1 MTIILLIIFIVLII
15 LAVMEAGMYFLVHH
29 PGVLKRFPRRFR
41 NSITYLYIQGDRK
54 IMHFQDGCGVY
65 SPELGYTLKPGSF
78 RYSEIEFT
86 NEYRVNSLGVRD
98 EEKAL
103 TAPDI
108 IFLGDSFTVGWGV
121 NHEET
126 FAYLLGKK
134 TKLKTLNTAIP
145 SYGTVRE
152 MLMLR
157 KVDRSALKCLILQY
171 CDDDYDENR
180 LYYLNGNRPQILRAE
195 TFKKYAAIHG
205 KPKTY
210 YPGKYLHLKINKKLD
225 RWKAKPA
232 ITRDSHPL
240 SDLDLFLHVLKQ
252 NEDLLAGVPMIV
264 FEMNGVNQTNAFV
277 TALKKKT
284 ADPNQAAF
292 IRNLMVLDMS
302 QYLEDRHFLVLDGH
316 LNPFGQKVVANVLYE
331 TMLKAGILQRTEDEP
346 AAERRYQK

>member
-1 MTIILLIIFIVLII
+1 MTIFLLIIFAVLII

-29 PGVLKRFPRRFR
+29 PRILRLFPRRFR

-54 IMHFQDGCGVY
+54 IMHFQDGCGLY
-65 SPELGYTLKPGSF
+65 SPDLGYTLKPGSF
-78 RYSEIEFT
+78 TYSEVEFT

-98 EEKAL
+98 DEKAL
-103 TAPDI
+103 AAPDI
-108 IFLGDSFTVGWGV
+108 VFLGDSFTVGWGV
-121 NHEET
+121 NHEDT
-126 FAYLLGKK
+126 FAHLLGKK

-157 KVDRSALKCLILQY
+157 KIDRSALKCLILQY

-210 YPGKYLHLKINKKLD
+210 YPGKYLHLKMNKKLE
-225 RWKAKPA
+225 RWKTKPA
-232 ITRDSHPL
+232 KTQDAHPM
-240 SDLDLFLHVLKQ
+240 SDLDLFIHVLKQ
-252 NEDLLAGVPMIV
+252 NEDLLADVPLIV

-277 TALKKKT
+277 TALQKKT
-284 ADPNQAAF
+284 ADPDQPAF
-292 IRNLMVLDMS
+292 IRNLIVLDMS

-316 LNPFGQKVVANVLYE
+316 LNPSGNQVVANVLYE
-331 TMLKAGILQRTEDEP
+331 TMLKTGILHQTADRP
-346 AAERRYQK
+346 AAERRYP

>member
-1 MTIILLIIFIVLII
+1 MTNFLLIIFAVLII
-15 LAVMEAGMYFLVHH
+15 LILMEAGMYVLVHH
-29 PGVLKRFPRRFR
+29 PGVLKRFPRRVR

-54 IMHFQDGCGVY
+54 IMHFQDGCGLY

-78 RYSEIEFT
+78 TYSEVEFT

-98 EEKAL
+98 DEEAL

-108 IFLGDSFTVGWGV
+108 VFLGDSFTVGWGV

-126 FAYLLGKK
+126 FSYLLGKK

-157 KVDRSALKCLILQY
+157 KIDRSALKCLILQY

-210 YPGKYLHLKINKKLD
+210 YPGKYLHLKMNKKLE
-225 RWKAKPA
+225 RWKTKPA
-232 ITRDSHPL
+232 KAQDTHPM
-240 SDLDLFLHVLKQ
+240 SDLDLFIHVLKQ
-252 NEDLLAGVPMIV
+252 NEDLLVDISMIV

-277 TALKKKT
+277 TGLKKKT
-284 ADPNQAAF
+284 ADPDQPAV
-292 IRNLMVLDMS
+292 IRNLIVLDMS

-316 LNPFGQKVVANVLYE
+316 LNPSGNKVVANVLYE
-331 TMLKAGILQRTEDEP
+331 TMLKAGILQQAADRP
-346 AAERRYQK
+346 AAERRYP